1 LALDL
6 GLDEVLLGNLLDM
19 LKLVGLE
26 SLLRGGS

>member
-26 SLLRGGS
+26 SLLRSGS

>member
-1 LALDL
+1 LALNL